1 VKQIHALFSEGVIM
15 TSMDMKLIKII
26 SDHYWLKSDNVV
38 NKIDFK
44 GRTFYNK
51 YERVD
56 KMLTQS
62 LIDQHL
68 KRQITIAHSLIN
80 KYDKVENI
88 VIDYNGTDPQR
99 FYHKAQLLL
108 REEGFINFT
117 AFETKTPGHL
127 HLYIHKG
134 HTTLQEAYQLGK
146 MISMKLSAK
155 QPKQWRMF
163 PCPDLPPEYNI
174 LNLPYEVYAKERGA
188 SWSKHM

>member
-1 VKQIHALFSEGVIM
+1 M
-15 TSMDMKLIKII
+15 TSMDMKLIKMI
-26 SDHYWLKSDNVV
+26 SDHYWLKHDNVV

-44 GRTFYNK
+44 GRTFFNK
-51 YERVD
+51 YE
-56 KMLTQS
+56 KIEKPLTQAI
-62 LIDQHL
+62 IDQHL
-68 KRQITIAHSLIN
+68 KGQITVAHSLIN
-80 KYDKVENI
+80 KFSKVENI

-127 HLYIHKG
+127 HVYIHKG
-134 HTTLQEAYQLGK
+134 HTTLQEANQLGK
-146 MISMKLSAK
+146 IISMKLAAK

-163 PCPDLPPEYNI
+163 PSLDLPMEYNI